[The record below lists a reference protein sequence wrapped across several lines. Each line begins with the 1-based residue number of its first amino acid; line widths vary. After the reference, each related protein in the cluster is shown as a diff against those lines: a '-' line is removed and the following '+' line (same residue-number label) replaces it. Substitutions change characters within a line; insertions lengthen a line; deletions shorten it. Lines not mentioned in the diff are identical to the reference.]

1 MRREAL
7 PTPVSSTWVVHSV
20 SAVSMIANRSAKNG
34 AATAPNSI
42 AVTPLWS
49 RRNRPAAARAA
60 AERVLASRGT
70 EGIFAS
76 LRNIMLPIAEGRP
89 ARRREPPTAL
99 CMMSYGKKLSERLDR
114 SSRKGRISTA
124 RRYGRRRPLALRRE
138 RIALRRL
145 SADLSEVLRGVAEEE
160 RRLAARR
167 AGIGLALEPALHRD
181 DGLARRLDADQR
193 LREQDAGAVERDEVR
208 DPVALAGDDH
218 DAVPLHRDV
227 GDDRVADD
235 DRLRALRKLH
245 HPGMVDHHGERRL
258 AVRRGGGGLAAH
270 RAGERDQHQGST
282 SMEESQ
288 ADAHGT
294 DPKLSGEK
302 L

>member
-49 RRNRPAAARAA
+49 RRNRRAVARAA

-70 EGIFAS
+70 EGIFAF

-89 ARRREPPTAL
+89 ARRRAPPTAL

-114 SSRKGRISTA
+114 SSRKGLS
-124 RRYGRRRPLALRRE
+124 RRRLRRE
-138 RIALRRL
+138 RVALSRL
-145 SADLSEVLRGVAEEE
+145 SADLSKILVGVAEQE

-167 AGIGLALEPALHRD
+167 AGIRLAVEPALHRD

-193 LREQDAGAVERDEVR
+193 L
-208 DPVALAGDDH
+208 
-218 DAVPLHRDV
+218 
-227 GDDRVADD
+227 
-235 DRLRALRKLH
+235 
-245 HPGMVDHHGERRL
+245 
-258 AVRRGGGGLAAH
+258 
-270 RAGERDQHQGST
+270 
-282 SMEESQ
+282 
-288 ADAHGT
+288 
-294 DPKLSGEK
+294 
-302 L
+302 